1 MQQIQESMTT
11 STARIHDLPSGAIQ
25 IYIDKE
31 MSESITLPKKA
42 KLKAVWNAEKEE
54 LTISKLE

>member
-1 MQQIQESMTT
+1 MHGIQEHMTT

-25 IYIDKE
+25 VYIDKE
-31 MSESITLPKKA
+31 MAKDVTLPKKV

>member
-1 MQQIQESMTT
+1 MHEINGCMTT
-11 STARIHDLPSGAIQ
+11 STARIHDLPSGALQ

-31 MSESITLPKKA
+31 MAKEVSLPAKV

-54 LTISKLE
+54 LVISKLE

>member
-1 MQQIQESMTT
+1 MQNIQESMTT
-11 STARIHDLPSGAIQ
+11 STARIHDLPSGALQ

-31 MSESITLPKKA
+31 MAETVTLPKKA

>member
-1 MQQIQESMTT
+1 MQKIQESMTT

-25 IYIDKE
+25 IYVDKE

>member
-1 MQQIQESMTT
+1 MQRIEEYMTT
-11 STARIHDLPSGAIQ
+11 STARIHDLPSGALQ
-25 IYIDKE
+25 VYIDKE
-31 MSESITLPKKA
+31 MAKEVTLTRKV

>member
-1 MQQIQESMTT
+1 MQIIQDRMTT

-31 MSESITLPKKA
+31 MAKDVTLPRKV

-54 LTISKLE
+54 MTITKLE